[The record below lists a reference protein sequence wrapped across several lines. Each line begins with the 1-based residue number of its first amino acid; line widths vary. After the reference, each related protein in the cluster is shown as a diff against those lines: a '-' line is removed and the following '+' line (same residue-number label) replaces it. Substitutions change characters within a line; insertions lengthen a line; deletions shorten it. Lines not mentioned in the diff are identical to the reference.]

1 MTVRL
6 LKSQDIP
13 ILRAMFEAS
22 GFEYEFPDLE
32 SPQFETV
39 QVVTDGNNEPLM
51 CVAAKRTIEL
61 YLLRGDFE
69 HPGSALH
76 AVHLLHV
83 SVANRLR
90 LKGYDEANAFLPP
103 QVERSFGKRLMR
115 TFGWLKAWQCYFV
128 RF

>member
-1 MTVRL
+1 MRA
-6 LKSQDIP
+6 SDIP

-22 GFEYEFPDLE
+22 GFEYSFPDLE
-32 SPQFETV
+32 SSQFETV
-39 QVVTDGNNEPLM
+39 QVVTDGEDRPLM
-51 CVAAKRTIEL
+51 AVAAKRTIEL

-69 HPGSALH
+69 HPGATLH
-76 AVHLLHV
+76 AINQLHV
-83 SVANRLR
+83 SVANALR

-115 TFGWLKAWQCYFV
+115 SFGWLKAWQCYFV